1 MKKDGYLFGILVGLG
16 SILLTA
22 LLEVAVFCIF
32 GIPFS
37 GNFKFFLIAFVPAI
51 VLLRYYSKNLQL
63 MQTAKS
69 IAVVLFLTLT
79 AYIIFL
85 VRSAEV
91 FLK

>member
-37 GNFKFFLIAFVPAI
+37 VNLKFFLIAFVPAI